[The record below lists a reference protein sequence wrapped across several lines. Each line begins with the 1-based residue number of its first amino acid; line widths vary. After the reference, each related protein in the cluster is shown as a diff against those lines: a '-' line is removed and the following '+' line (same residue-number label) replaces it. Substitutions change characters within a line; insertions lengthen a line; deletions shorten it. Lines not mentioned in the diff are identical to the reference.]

1 MTITQASLSSQV
13 APNSS
18 SITRVFNQ
26 LIQRLANAINTFV
39 QNLISTLRLNPSL
52 SDSEIKARAWVTAC
66 FNNTPMTCPNAEE
79 LPIIASLAKPKARE
93 KKTHIYN
100 AVLRAIENNTGYTET
115 EQWKAKTTA
124 IKLFSK

>member
-52 SDSEIKARAWVTAC
+52 SDSEIKAQAWVKAC
-66 FNNTPMTCPNAEE
+66 LNNPSMTCPNPEE
-79 LPIIASLAKPKARE
+79 LPIIASLANTKARE

-100 AVLRAIENNTGYTET
+100 AVLRAIENNTGYTKPE
-115 EQWKAKTTA
+115 KTKA
-124 IKLFSK
+124 IKLISE